1 VINADSTIQPFHA
14 SQSICGFRMAFQDAS
29 FLAEYRQPQE
39 PQVVGWSPCMKI
51 DPADMQYA
59 ALVLGVEGQLKV
71 GGEMQVYLT
80 RSVYESAMRILLP
93 ERTIRISDASD
104 FGGLKAAVINRQLA
118 IIVDDDNNYHFDCR
132 QCATDTI
139 QYGGSRATIAA
150 EPDRVPTEVTVSPFS
165 CTNDDWIVR
174 VHHPQH
180 GFPIHPLAALG
191 LTGKLFAAMEL
202 LTKRLPAKDNVS
214 VAFAILNAVS
224 RQKDAEPCVAV

>member
-1 VINADSTIQPFHA
+1 MVNAESTIQPFHA

-29 FLAEYRQPQE
+29 FLAEYRQSQE

-51 DPADMQYA
+51 DPASMQYA

-80 RSVYESAMRILLP
+80 RSVYESVMRILQP
-93 ERTIRISDASD
+93 ECAICISNASD
-104 FGGLKAAVINRQLA
+104 FGGLKAVVINRKVA
-118 IIVDDDNNYHFDCR
+118 ITVDDDNNYHFDCG
-132 QCATDTI
+132 QCATETI
-139 QYGGSRATIAA
+139 QNGGGRAIIAA
-150 EPDRVPTEVTVSPFS
+150 EPDRVPTEFTASPFS

-191 LTGKLFAAMEL
+191 LTGKLFAAMES
-202 LTKRLPAKDNVS
+202 LTKRLPAKENVS

-224 RQKDAEPCVAV
+224 RQKEAEPCVAV